1 MAATH
6 PDCTRPQRLGP
17 RPSKDARCESLTG
30 PSNKYTLYTYDR
42 RNNNR
47 PEDRL
52 CGEATH

>member
-6 PDCTRPQRLGP
+6 PDCTRPQRFGP
-17 RPSKDARCESLTG
+17 RPSKDARCDALTG